1 MAFKKSDYYT
11 LAQRACDLVPGF
23 QAAWVQ
29 FVQHATIHQRS
40 HSLTV
45 NYGRNIAQVALR
57 FGKVPH
63 LIPVQE
69 INTYLFQVS
78 ATEGKSE
85 GYFRQTVFGLR
96 YWYRVFGQEADALRL
111 PPLRN
116 KKTLPTVLS
125 KRECRLLFEAPRL
138 LKHRFLLAFAYSAGL
153 RMNELRMLKRTDVDT
168 DRMQIHIRMG
178 KGKKDRYVPL
188 SRIIAEELLHYLDG
202 LRPVTYLFEGLT
214 PGEPMGR
221 RSMQYIMMKALSRT
235 EIAKRVSMHTL
246 RHSYATHLLEDGL
259 DIFSIQR
266 LLGHSQIQ
274 TTIMY
279 LHIARIGHQLG
290 HSPLDS
296 LYGRQ

>member
-1 MAFKKSDYYT
+1 MFMGFKKSDYYT
-11 LAQRACDLVPGF
+11 LAERACDQIPGF
-23 QAAWVQ
+23 QAAWNQ
-29 FVQHATIHQRS
+29 FVQHTAIHQRS
-40 HSLTV
+40 SSLTV
-45 NYGRNIAQVALR
+45 NYGRNIAQVALH
-57 FGKVPH
+57 FGRVPH
-63 LIPVQE
+63 CISVQE
-69 INTYLFQVS
+69 INTYLHQVV
-78 ATEGKSE
+78 EGKSE

-116 KKTLPTVLS
+116 KKALPVVLS
-125 KRECRLLFEAPRL
+125 KRECRVLFEVPRL
-138 LKHRFLLAFAYSAGL
+138 LKHRFLLTFAYSAGL

-168 DRMQIHIRMG
+168 DRMQVHVRMG

-188 SRIIAEELLHYLDG
+188 SRIIAEELVFYLDAF
-202 LRPVTYLFEGLT
+202 RPVTYLFEGLT

-221 RSMQYIMMKALSRT
+221 RSIQYIVAQALSKT
-235 EIAKRVSMHTL
+235 EIQKRVSMHTL

-266 LLGHSQIQ
+266 LLGHSNIQ

-279 LHIARIGHQLG
+279 LHIARVGLQLG

-296 LYGRQ
+296 LWGSL